1 MEIDKKETSQR
12 EKPLIEIEDQDR
24 LIKENLTEEEVAD
37 LLNEGFSKEQIAYVA
52 NERAKADKQWEL
64 IEAILDVAPW
74 IF

>member
-24 LIKENLTEEEVAD
+24 LIKENLTEEEVAA